1 MVHSEIVALQRR
13 VGAEPDGFW
22 GPRSIAACK
31 ARMHALMPHPSP
43 WPLQSQSALQAFY
56 GQPGNEANLDK
67 IKFPFPT
74 YYQGNAVSTT
84 RVHEDCAH
92 SLMRILEDIKSRHG
106 SDQSIMRIASDFGGC
121 FNFRQK
127 RGGSTWSLH
136 AYGAAIDIAPA
147 TNAFRDSWPMRSNMP
162 LEIIECFYRQGW
174 ISGAVEWGYDA
185 QHFQATQ

>member
-22 GPRSIAACK
+22 GPRSIAACR
-31 ARMHALMPHPSP
+31 AHLHALMPHPSP
-43 WPLQSQSALQAFY
+43 WPLQSQAALKAFY
-56 GQPGNEANLDK
+56 GQPGNENNLDK
-67 IKFPFPT
+67 ITFPFPT
-74 YYQGNAVSTT
+74 GYEGNPVATT

-106 SDQSIMRIASDFGGC
+106 DDPAIMRIASDFGGC
-121 FNFRQK
+121 YNFRQK

-136 AYGAAIDIAPA
+136 AYGAAIDISPT
-147 TNAFRDSWPMRSNMP
+147 TNGFKDAWPIRSNMP
-162 LEIIECFYRQGW
+162 LEIIECFYREGW

>member
-1 MVHSEIVALQRR
+1 MVHSEIMALQMR
-13 VGAEPDGFW
+13 VNTEPDGFW

-31 ARMHALMPHPSP
+31 AHLHALMPHPSP
-43 WPLQSQSALQAFY
+43 WPLQSQSALKAFY
-56 GQPGNEANLDK
+56 GQAGNEANLDK
-67 IKFPFPT
+67 ITFPFPT
-74 YYQGNAVSTT
+74 YYQGKAVATT

-106 SDQSIMRIASDFGGC
+106 SDQSIMRIAGDFGGC

-162 LEIIECFYRQGW
+162 LEIIECFYREGW

-185 QHFQATQ
+185 MHFQATQ